1 MTVLQRSIPTTG
13 LTTFHARLLFGINTT
28 FLLLALIAVILRIY
42 ARRIKRA
49 SFVAEDYC
57 VFVAM
62 VA

>member
-1 MTVLQRSIPTTG
+1 MAIFQRSIPITG
-13 LTTFHARLLFGINTT
+13 LTTYHARLLFGFNTT
-28 FLLLALIAVILRIY
+28 FLLLALVSVILRIY

-62 VA
+62 VV